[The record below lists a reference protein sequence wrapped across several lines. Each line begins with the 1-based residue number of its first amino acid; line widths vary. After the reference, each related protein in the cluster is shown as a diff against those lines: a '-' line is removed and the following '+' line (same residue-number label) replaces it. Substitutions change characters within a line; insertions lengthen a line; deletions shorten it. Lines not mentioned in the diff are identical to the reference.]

1 METKQDNNEE
11 IVIDIGRILI
21 ELKKFWKFIAA
32 ITLVFGIVAAV
43 FSMVFITPMYRS
55 ETKIYLKP
63 EMRTDVSGID
73 TTSINAN
80 SMMINN
86 YMVMLKGDILMGK
99 VAKEVNEK
107 YTEEN
112 ITKTYIKN
120 SVNVS
125 NENNTEMIM
134 LAAVTE
140 DPELSKLIV
149 DTTFTNFSKQMKKEL
164 NLDNILVVDKARAND
179 KPVSP
184 NIMKNTVLGL
194 LLGLISALGL
204 VALKVITDKRLRTKE
219 DAEAYLGIPVLATV
233 PYSEAR

>member
-1 METKQDNNEE
+1 MLF
-11 IVIDIGRILI
+11 RSLSA
-21 ELKKFWKFIAA
+21 FIISAVTGEVVWEGKTLPA
-32 ITLVFGIVAAV
+32 INT
-43 FSMVFITPMYRS
+43 
-55 ETKIYLKP
+55 
-63 EMRTDVSGID
+63 
-73 TTSINAN
+73 TTSK
-80 SMMINN
+80 S
-86 YMVMLKGDILMGK
+86 
-99 VAKEVNEK
+99 KEVNEK

>member
-164 NLDNILVVDKARAND
+164 NLDNILVVDKARADD

-219 DAEAYLGIPVLATV
+219 EAEAYLGIPVLATV